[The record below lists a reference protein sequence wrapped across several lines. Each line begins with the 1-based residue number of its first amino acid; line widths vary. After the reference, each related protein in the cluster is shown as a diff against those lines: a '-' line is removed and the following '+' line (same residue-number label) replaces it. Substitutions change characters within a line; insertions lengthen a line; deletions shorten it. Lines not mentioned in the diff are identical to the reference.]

1 MTTKTEKVQKVNQ
14 DANHFDFFP
23 CFLGTLPRNSKTLG
37 IMGLHWALLQ
47 TKQQY
52 VWKKYAHLN

>member
-14 DANHFDFFP
+14 GANHFDFFS

-37 IMGLHWALLQ
+37 IVGLHWALLQ

-52 VWKKYAHLN
+52 V

>member
-14 DANHFDFFP
+14 DANHSDFS
-23 CFLGTLPRNSKTLG
+23 CFLGTLPRNSETLG

-52 VWKKYAHLN
+52 V